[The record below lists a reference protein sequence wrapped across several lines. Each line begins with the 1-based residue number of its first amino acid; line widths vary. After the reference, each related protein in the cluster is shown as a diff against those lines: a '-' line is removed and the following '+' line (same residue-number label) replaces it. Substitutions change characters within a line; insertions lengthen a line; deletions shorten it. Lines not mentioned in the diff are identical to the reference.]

1 MRRASRPA
9 PRSAS
14 ALNLEPAH
22 VWRLGL
28 LALLL
33 VAAAVAIGA
42 RVAFLQQAQQRDFLK
57 GEGDARTVRAV
68 SIEASRGVI
77 RDRRGEL
84 LAVSAPVVSFYV
96 NPQRFSPAPEEA
108 AALAEVL
115 QLSPSTL
122 GARIEEARKRGLGF
136 LYLKRRVSSAQAAA
150 VRALGV
156 RGVESEDS
164 YRRYYPAGEVS
175 AHVVGLT
182 NIDDQGIEGLEL
194 AFEDWLTGH
203 PGKKQ
208 VLRDRRG
215 HVIRDLEYVAIAEP
229 GQDLELALD
238 LRLQYLAHREL
249 KSAITQYGA
258 RSGSVVVLDNSTGE
272 VLAMANQPAYN
283 PNDLSGT
290 GYARLRNRAVTDLF
304 EPGSTVKPITIA
316 AALET
321 GRFQPEQT
329 IDTSPGWVHVV
340 GKTIKD
346 PRDYGILSLGGII
359 AKSSQVGITRLAQD
373 MSEDELRGVFA
384 RFGLGVPTG
393 VSFPGEA
400 AGRLP
405 GPAPWPTINRLT
417 FAFGYGLSLTP
428 LQLAQAYTVF
438 ANGGAMA
445 TPTLLKVAEKRAP
458 PLTPVLS
465 PDIAQAVAT
474 MLEGVVRLEGTAL
487 RAAIPGYR
495 VAGKTGTARKLVD
508 GAYDDARHLAYFVGF
523 APASNPRVTA
533 VVLINEPKEADAG
546 GGLVAAPVFSRVV
559 GGALRLL
566 GVAPDLGTAPKLAK
580 GVGEIAPGA
589 AG

>member
-1 MRRASRPA
+1 MKRAARPASR
-9 PRSAS
+9 RST
-14 ALNLEPAH
+14 ALTLEPAH
-22 VWRLGL
+22 LWRLGL

-33 VAAAVAIGA
+33 VGAAVAIGV

-96 NPQRFSPAPEEA
+96 NPQRFAPAPEEA
-108 AALAEVL
+108 EALAGA
-115 QLSPSTL
+115 L
-122 GARIEEARKRGLGF
+122 GMGSRALTARIDEARKRGLGF
-136 LYLKRRVSSAQAAA
+136 LYLKRRASSAQAAA

-156 RGVESEDS
+156 RGVEAEDS

-194 AFEDWLTGH
+194 AFDDWLAGH

-215 HVIRDLEYVAIAEP
+215 HVIRDLEYVSMAEP

-238 LRLQYLAHREL
+238 LRVQYLAHREL

-283 PNDLSGT
+283 PNDLRGT

-329 IDTSPGWVHVV
+329 IDTSPGWIHVA

-346 PRDYGILSLGGII
+346 PRDYGVLSLGGII

-373 MSEDELRGVFA
+373 MNEDELRGVFA

-405 GPAPWPTINRLT
+405 GPPPWPTINRLT
-417 FAFGYGLSLTP
+417 FAFGYGLSVTT

-445 TPTLLKVAEKRAP
+445 TPTLLKVAEESPP
-458 PLTPVLS
+458 PLAPVLD
-465 PDIAQAVAT
+465 PAIAKAVAT
-474 MLEGVVRLEGTAL
+474 MLEGVVRSEGTAL

-508 GAYDDARHLAYFVGF
+508 GVYDDARHLAYFVGF

-566 GVAPDLGTAPKLAK
+566 GVAPDLGTAPKVAK

>member
-1 MRRASRPA
+1 MNAASGKRVPRRAA
-9 PRSAS
+9 VLA
-14 ALNLEPAH
+14 PAH
-22 VWRLGL
+22 GWRIVVLAGL
-28 LALLL
+28 LVLGAL
-33 VAAAVAIGA
+33 AIGA
-42 RVAFLQQAQQRDFLK
+42 RLGFLQQTQQRAFLK
-57 GEGDARTVRAV
+57 DEGDARTVRAV
-68 SIEASRGVI
+68 TIQASRGVI

-96 NPQRFSPAPEEA
+96 NPQTLDLDPEALAALGQGLGVGA
-108 AALAEVL
+108 AALR
-115 QLSPSTL
+115 T
-122 GARIEEARKRGLGF
+122 RIAEARDRGLGF
-136 LYLKRRVSSAQAAA
+136 LYLKRRVAPAEAQA
-150 VRALGV
+150 VRALEL
-156 RGVESEDS
+156 RGIETEES

-194 AFEDWLTGH
+194 AFDEWLTGQ
-203 PGKKQ
+203 PGQKR

-215 HVIRDLEYVAIAEP
+215 HVIRDLEYVAMAEP

-238 LRLQYLAHREL
+238 LRVQYLAHREL
-249 KSAITQYGA
+249 KAAITQYGA
-258 RSGSVVVLDNSTGE
+258 RSGSVVVLDNQTGE
-272 VLAMANQPAYN
+272 ILAMANQPAYN
-283 PNDLSGT
+283 PNDLRGT

-304 EPGSTVKPITIA
+304 EPGSTVKPLTIA

-321 GRFQPEQT
+321 GRFQADQK
-329 IDTSPGWVHVV
+329 IDTRPGWVHLA

-346 PRDYGILSLGGII
+346 PRDYGVLDLGGIL
-359 AKSSQVGITRLAQD
+359 AKSSQVGITRLAED
-373 MSEDELRGVFA
+373 MSEEELRGVFA
-384 RFGLGVPTG
+384 RFGLGAPTG

-405 GPAPWPTINRLT
+405 GPPPWPTINRLT
-417 FAFGYGLSLTP
+417 FAFGYGLSVTT

-445 TPTLLKVAEKRAP
+445 TPSLLRVPEEQVP
-458 PLTPVLS
+458 PLRPVLS
-465 PDIAQAVAT
+465 PAIAQAVAG
-474 MLEGVVRLEGTAL
+474 MLEGVVRSEGTAV

-508 GAYDDARHLAYFVGF
+508 GSYNDARHLAYFVGF
-523 APASNPRVTA
+523 APASHPRVTA
-533 VVLINEPKEADAG
+533 VVLINEPEEADAG

-566 GVAPDLGTAPKLAK
+566 GVAPDLGTSPQLANDLAA
-580 GVGEIAPGA
+580 GVKGA

>member
-1 MRRASRPA
+1 MRRAPRPA
-9 PRSAS
+9 PRRPA
-14 ALNLEPAH
+14 APTFEPAH
-22 VWRLGL
+22 FWRLGL
-28 LALLL
+28 LAVLL
-33 VAAAVAIGA
+33 VGAAVAIGA

-68 SIEASRGVI
+68 SIQASRGVI

-108 AALAEVL
+108 AALAEALGLAPGAL
-115 QLSPSTL
+115 Q
-122 GARIEEARKRGLGF
+122 ARVEDARKRGLGF
-136 LYLKRRVSSAQAAA
+136 LYLKRRVSSSEAAS
-150 VRALGV
+150 VRTLGV
-156 RGVESEDS
+156 QGVEAEDS

-194 AFEDWLTGH
+194 AFEDWLAGH

-215 HVIRDLEYVAIAEP
+215 HVIRDLEYVAMAEP
-229 GQDLELALD
+229 GRDLELALD
-238 LRLQYLAHREL
+238 LRVQYLAHREL
-249 KSAITQYGA
+249 KAAITQYGA

-321 GRFQPEQT
+321 GRFQEEQT
-329 IDTSPGWVHVV
+329 LNTSPGWIHVA

-346 PRDYGILSLGGII
+346 PRDYGVLSLGGII
-359 AKSSQVGITRLAQD
+359 AKSSQVGITRLAQE

-384 RFGLGVPTG
+384 RFGLGIPTG

-405 GPAPWPTINRLT
+405 GPPPWPTINRLT
-417 FAFGYGLSLTP
+417 FAFGYGLSVTT

-445 TPTLLKVAEKRAP
+445 TPTLLRAP
-458 PLTPVLS
+458 EENPPSLTPVLD
-465 PDIAQAVAT
+465 PAIAQAVAT
-474 MLEGVVRLEGTAL
+474 MLEGVVRSEGTAL

-508 GAYDDARHLAYFVGF
+508 GVYDDARHLAYFVGF
-523 APASNPRVTA
+523 APASDPRVTA
-533 VVLINEPKEADAG
+533 VVLINEPQEADAG

-566 GVAPDLGTAPKLAK
+566 GVAPDLGTAPELAN
-580 GVGEIAPGA
+580 GAGNAAPGA

>member
-1 MRRASRPA
+1 MRRAPRPA
-9 PRSAS
+9 PRRA
-14 ALNLEPAH
+14 AAPAFEPAH
-22 VWRLGL
+22 LWRLSL
-28 LALLL
+28 LAVLL
-33 VAAAVAIGA
+33 VGAAVAIGT

-68 SIEASRGVI
+68 SIQASRGVI

-96 NPQRFSPAPEEA
+96 NPQRFSPAPEDA
-108 AALAEVL
+108 AALAEA
-115 QLSPSTL
+115 L
-122 GARIEEARKRGLGF
+122 GLAPGALRARIEEGRKRGLGF
-136 LYLKRRVSSAQAAA
+136 LYLKRRVSSSEAAS

-156 RGVESEDS
+156 RGVEAEDS

-194 AFEDWLTGH
+194 AFEDWLSGH

-215 HVIRDLEYVAIAEP
+215 HVIRDLEYVAMAEP

-238 LRLQYLAHREL
+238 LRVQYLAHREL
-249 KSAITQYGA
+249 KAAITQYGA

-283 PNDLSGT
+283 PNDLRGT

-329 IDTSPGWVHVV
+329 LNTSPGWVHVA

-346 PRDYGILSLGGII
+346 PRDYGVLSLGGII
-359 AKSSQVGITRLAQD
+359 AKSSQVGITRLAQE

-405 GPAPWPTINRLT
+405 GPPPWPTINRLT
-417 FAFGYGLSLTP
+417 FAFGYGLSVTT

-445 TPTLLKVAEKRAP
+445 TPTLLRAP
-458 PLTPVLS
+458 EENPPSLTPVLD
-465 PDIAQAVAT
+465 PAIARAVAT
-474 MLEGVVRLEGTAL
+474 MLEGVVRSEGTAL

-508 GAYDDARHLAYFVGF
+508 GVYDDARHLAYFVGF
-523 APASNPRVTA
+523 APASDPRVTA
-533 VVLINEPKEADAG
+533 VVLINEPQEADAG

-566 GVAPDLGTAPKLAK
+566 GVAPDLGTAPKFTK
-580 GVGEIAPGA
+580 GAGNAVPGA